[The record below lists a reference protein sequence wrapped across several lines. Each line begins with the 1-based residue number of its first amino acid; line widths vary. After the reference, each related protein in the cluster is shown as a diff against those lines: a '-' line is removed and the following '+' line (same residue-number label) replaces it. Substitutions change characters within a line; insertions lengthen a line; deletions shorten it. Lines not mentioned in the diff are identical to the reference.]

1 MRETEAGL
9 SRACP
14 HVEITIV
21 YLYSKWIILLGQYCK
36 QKFWNH
42 SMIIECRVCDD
53 VGAEDNVSTWNLWTI
68 IQI

>member
-1 MRETEAGL
+1 MRETDALL

-21 YLYSKWIILLGQYCK
+21 YLYSEWTILLCEYCE
-36 QKFWNH
+36 QIFWNH
-42 SMIIECRVCDD
+42 SIIIECRVCHD
-53 VGAEDNVSTWNLWTI
+53 VGAEDNVTPWDLWTI